1 MNDFD
6 PEAIERRIQ
15 YFIVGIGVAIVI
27 VAGAG
32 WGVRAA
38 EGAAAGAAVCWL
50 NFLWLGRGATEL
62 IRLGAA
68 QAGADVV
75 RVPRTIH
82 AKFFGRIV
90 LLIFVVYA
98 ILAWLHLPPVAFLC
112 GFTAVL
118 PAIVA
123 ELGYEI
129 ARGQHRWNAP

>member
-1 MNDFD
+1 MHDSD

-15 YFIVGIGVAIVI
+15 YFIVGIGIAIAI
-27 VAGAG
+27 GAAAG
-32 WGVRAA
+32 WGIRAA

-50 NFLWLGRGATEL
+50 NFIWLGRGATEL
-62 IRLGAA
+62 IRLGTA

-90 LLIFVVYA
+90 LLILAVYA

-112 GFTAVL
+112 GLTTVL